1 MDGGGVSPE
10 SADGDGADELAA
22 RITRV
27 RAFNRFYTSRI
38 GVLAEGLHDGP
49 FSLTEVRVMYEI
61 AERRGVTAAALARD
75 LRLDPAYLSRIVKKF
90 RAAKLI
96 EAAPDLR
103 DRRERTLSLTDA
115 GREALAPL
123 VAASNRQMGG
133 MLSAFDESRQLALV
147 AAMDT
152 LEEILGDDGRNRGGR
167 GAEPWLIRSHRPGD
181 IGWIVHRHGVL
192 YTRDHG
198 FNGFFEGFVAE
209 IAGKFG
215 QEHDPAREHLWVAER
230 RGEIVGSVM
239 LVRQDDR
246 VAKLR
251 LLYVEPDARGS
262 GIGRRLLAQ
271 CLRFARDARYAEV
284 TLWTNDVLRS
294 ARKLYEG
301 AGFRLVDENPH
312 RMFGPPMVGQT
323 WTLTL

>member
-1 MDGGGVSPE
+1 MDGVDALG
-10 SADGDGADELAA
+10 A
-22 RITRV
+22 RILRV

-38 GVLAEGLHDGP
+38 GVLADGLHDGP

-61 AERRGVTAAALARD
+61 AERSGVTAATLARD
-75 LRLDPAYLSRIVKKF
+75 LRLDPAYLSRIIKKF
-90 RAAKLI
+90 RAGRLI
-96 EAAPDLR
+96 DATPDHR
-103 DRRERTLSLTDA
+103 DRREKALSLTPA

-123 VAASNRQMGG
+123 VAASNRQVGE
-133 MLSAFDESRQLALV
+133 MLSAFDEPRQRALV

-152 LEEILGDDGRNRGGR
+152 LESILDDDGRGD
-167 GAEPWLIRSHRPGD
+167 EPWLIRSHRPGD

-198 FNGFFEGFVAE
+198 FNGYFEGFVAE

-215 QEHDPAREHLWVAER
+215 QEHDPVREHFWIAER

-251 LLYVEPDARGS
+251 LLYVEPDARGL

-271 CLRFARDARYAEV
+271 SLRFARDARYAEV
-284 TLWTNDVLRS
+284 TLWTNDILRS
-294 ARKLYEG
+294 ARKLYEA
-301 AGFRLVDENPH
+301 AGFKLVDEKPH